1 MLDLESYFRRIG
13 YTGARTPTLATLR
26 PLQAHHPRA
35 IPFENLDTL
44 SGRPVRLDL
53 DSLQRKLVQSRRGGY
68 CFEQNLLLGEALRS
82 LGFKVRGLA
91 ARVTWNAP
99 QGFVSARTHM
109 LLQLDLEEG
118 PHLADVGFGGMT
130 LTGPLRLVAD
140 IEQETPHEP
149 FRLLAEGPHFVMQA
163 KVRDGWRSLYQ
174 FDLQEQVVADYEVT
188 NWYLANHP
196 ESRFVRNLV
205 AARPAPD
212 RRLALLNNELAVHHL
227 GGPSERRVLE
237 SVAALR
243 DVLENA
249 LQIELPNVPH
259 LDAAL
264 QRALDRR

>member
-1 MLDLESYFRRIG
+1 MDVQAYFARIG
-13 YTGARTPTLATLR
+13 YSGPRDATLR
-26 PLQAHHPRA
+26 TLRELHLRHAQS
-35 IPFENLDTL
+35 IPFENLNPYL
-44 SGRPVRLDL
+44 GLAVPL
-53 DSLQRKLVQSRRGGY
+53 DSASLERKLVRQRRGGY

-82 LGFKVRGLA
+82 LGFRVRGLA

-109 LLQLDLEEG
+109 LLHLDLEEG

-149 FRLLAEGPHFVMQA
+149 FRLLAEGPQFIMQA
-163 KVRDGWRSLYQ
+163 KVREGWRPLYQ

-205 AARPAPD
+205 AARPTPD
-212 RRLALLNNELAVHHL
+212 RRFALLNNELAVHHL

>member
-1 MLDLESYFRRIG
+1 MDVQAYFARIG
-13 YTGARTPTLATLR
+13 YSGPRDATLR
-26 PLQAHHPRA
+26 TLRELHLRHAQS
-35 IPFENLDTL
+35 IPFENLNPYLGLAVPLDIATL
-44 SGRPVRLDL
+44 ES
-53 DSLQRKLVQSRRGGY
+53 KLVRQRRGGY

-140 IEQETPHEP
+140 IEQGTPHEP

>member
-1 MLDLESYFRRIG
+1 MDVQAYFARIG
-13 YTGARTPTLATLR
+13 YSGPRDATLR
-26 PLQAHHPRA
+26 TLRELHLRHAQS
-35 IPFENLDTL
+35 IPFENLNPYLGLAVPLDIATL
-44 SGRPVRLDL
+44 ES
-53 DSLQRKLVQSRRGGY
+53 KLVRQRRGGY

>member
-1 MLDLESYFRRIG
+1 MDVQAYFARIG
-13 YTGARTPTLATLR
+13 YSGPRDATLR
-26 PLQAHHPRA
+26 TLRELHLRHAQL
-35 IPFENLDTL
+35 IPFENLNPYLGLAVPLDIATL
-44 SGRPVRLDL
+44 E
-53 DSLQRKLVQSRRGGY
+53 RKLVLQRRGGY

-109 LLQLDLEEG
+109 LLHLDLEEG

-140 IEQETPHEP
+140 IEQQTPHEP
-149 FRLLAEGPHFVMQA
+149 FRLLAEGPHFIMQA
-163 KVRDGWRSLYQ
+163 KVREGWRSLYQ

-205 AARPAPD
+205 AARATPD
-212 RRLALLNNELAVHHL
+212 RRFALLNNELAVHHL

-243 DVLENA
+243 NVLENA
-249 LQIELPNVPH
+249 LQIELPDVPH

-264 QRALDRR
+264 QRALDPR